1 MVPFNLIH
9 LNKYVLLFGAPLAR
23 VMLYY
28 TILTMLSFI
37 LDYGY
42 LLLPHMCV
50 YAMDLA
56 LVETLKN
63 YFKQ

>member
-1 MVPFNLIH
+1 MFS
-9 LNKYVLLFGAPLAR
+9 YFGAPLAR

-42 LLLPHMCV
+42 VLLPHMCV